1 MLGMNIYFAVRF
13 SHINRPDSQL
23 LVRQILMI
31 LVVSS
36 VLFLSIPLVL
46 FYKIVRRQDKN
57 RKLFPAG
64 EELLA
69 IRKRR
74 NQPFPL
80 WFSITGSVFYLLLA
94 IDETH
99 NAMTNHLHPVYHWG
113 FAAMIWA
120 LTAFFIVQIFLF
132 RPSKR
137 KDVLSIAPK
146 EPQTPPDRRAGSLH
160 FLPASSAARIVRKS
174 RNIFCDPSSLAPS
187 MGTKPYFAYQPILS
201 R

>member
-1 MLGMNIYFAVRF
+1 MNEAGGQETKQALSASSRGAEMTSKERAGYWAKLIFVSIPAIIMLGMNIYFAVRF

-23 LVRQILMI
+23 FVRQILMI

-46 FYKIVRRQDKN
+46 FYKIVRR
-57 RKLFPAG
+57 RTRTGSFFPAG

-74 NQPFPL
+74 NQPFPM

-120 LTAFFIVQIFLF
+120 LTAFFIVQIFQF

-137 KDVLSIAPK
+137 KDVLFISPK
-146 EPQTPPDRRAGSLH
+146 EPQTPPESE
-160 FLPASSAARIVRKS
+160 S
-174 RNIFCDPSSLAPS
+174 R
-187 MGTKPYFAYQPILS
+187 
-201 R
+201 

>member
-1 MLGMNIYFAVRF
+1 
-13 SHINRPDSQL
+13 
-23 LVRQILMI
+23 
-31 LVVSS
+31 
-36 VLFLSIPLVL
+36 VL
-46 FYKIVRRQDKN
+46 FYKIVRR
-57 RKLFPAG
+57 RTRTGSFFPAG

-74 NQPFPL
+74 NQPFPM

-120 LTAFFIVQIFLF
+120 LTAFFIVQIFQF

-137 KDVLSIAPK
+137 KDVLFISPK
-146 EPQTPPDRRAGSLH
+146 EPQTPPESE
-160 FLPASSAARIVRKS
+160 S
-174 RNIFCDPSSLAPS
+174 R
-187 MGTKPYFAYQPILS
+187 
-201 R
+201 